1 MNDGCKIGSS
11 NTERR
16 EEMTYKEFSTL
27 IKLAGI
33 PLEGHEIFQH
43 FLYYC
48 VGLQLKKENMEND

>member
-1 MNDGCKIGSS
+1 
-11 NTERR
+11 
-16 EEMTYKEFSTL
+16 MTYKEFSTL